1 MRARAARPTGLQGL
15 LRLFLCVTITASAL
29 CSVSCG
35 STKTAARAELK
46 RQMTTDVGTGVSL
59 ELTGLGTPAPESA
72 ELCVPLEWLASLPEG
87 AGYNCQEGSTAV
99 SVSRGKGDSL
109 RIRATGMR
117 NPAPD
122 IRVRAGTD
130 VTLSDS
136 TAGRAGASPA
146 PQPRGQPAG
155 GCSWTQLVPVLTI
168 LFALIVLAYIM
179 IINNKQQSK

>member
-1 MRARAARPTGLQGL
+1 
-15 LRLFLCVTITASAL
+15 
-29 CSVSCG
+29 
-35 STKTAARAELK
+35 
-46 RQMTTDVGTGVSL
+46 
-59 ELTGLGTPAPESA
+59 
-72 ELCVPLEWLASLPEG
+72 
-87 AGYNCQEGSTAV
+87 
-99 SVSRGKGDSL
+99 
-109 RIRATGMR
+109 MR

-155 GCSWTQLVPVLTI
+155 GCSWTQLVPALTI
-168 LFALIVLAYIM
+168 QFALIVLAYIM